1 MQALGA
7 TIVATLILIVAD
19 QTWFD
24 GRYFGV
30 VIEVLKHAVSAVG
43 IHV

>member
-7 TIVATLILIVAD
+7 TIVAALILVVTD

-30 VIEVLKHAVSAVG
+30 VIEVLKHAASTVG
-43 IHV
+43 IPI